1 MLDELY
7 RWREAIDNRREYIE
21 DRLTTGSPVVGL
33 TYDDGILL
41 LTIGRGQR
49 KVFEIYDRVALSA
62 IGHPADIEKL
72 RILAIDAA
80 HLEGFNSSATDVTL
94 HRLVN
99 FVIGPVIKQAFDEI
113 FRSPYIIKILMVELG
128 SKSNPNQF
136 YAVNYDGSL
145 RIEKD
150 YEILAGTEKAEN
162 EMLKRLSE
170 IQTGDTPT
178 SGDTTLPNLEDALKY
193 ALEVWAIGRKIS
205 DAENSYSD
213 DEHSEIAKPDEQELH
228 NLIKEELQNGTIEA
242 AVLQSSKTSSSKFLL
257 LSKTEI
263 DTILTGWL

>member
-1 MLDELY
+1 MLDEPY
-7 RWREAIDNRREYIE
+7 RWLEAVGNRREYIE
-21 DRLTTGSPVVGL
+21 EQLTTGSPVVGL

-49 KVFEIYDRVALSA
+49 KVFEIYDRIALSA

-99 FVIGPVIKQAFDEI
+99 FVIGPVIKQSFDEI
-113 FRSPYIIKILMVELG
+113 FRSPYIIKMLMVELS

-136 YAVNYDGSL
+136 YAINYDGSL
-145 RIEKD
+145 RIEQD

-170 IQTGDTPT
+170 MQTGNP
-178 SGDTTLPNLEDALKY
+178 PVLERALKF

-205 DAENSYSD
+205 SAEDSSVSD
-213 DEHSEIAKPDEQELH
+213 DEHSEIAKMDELTLH
-228 NLIKEELQNGTIEA
+228 NLIKEELKHGAIEA
-242 AVLQSSKTSSSKFLL
+242 AVLQKSRISSSKFRL
-257 LSKTEI
+257 LSKMEI
-263 DTILTGWL
+263 DTILKGWL

>member
-1 MLDELY
+1 MYEPLQWLD
-7 RWREAIDNRREYIE
+7 AIDNRREYIE
-21 DRLTTGSPVVGL
+21 DRLITGSPVVGL

-49 KVFEIYDRVALSA
+49 KVFEIYDRIALSA

-80 HLEGFNSSATDVTL
+80 HLEGFNSSAEDVTL

-99 FVIGPVIKQAFDEI
+99 FVIGPVIKQSYDEI
-113 FRSPYIIKILMVELG
+113 FRSPYIIKMLMVELG
-128 SKSNPNQF
+128 SGSNPNQF

-145 RIEKD
+145 KIEQD
-150 YEILAGTEKAEN
+150 YEVLAGAEKAEN

-170 IQTGDTPT
+170 IQTDNP
-178 SGDTTLPNLEDALKY
+178 PALEEALKF
-193 ALEVWAIGRKIS
+193 ALEAWAIGRKIS
-205 DAENSYSD
+205 DSGDSSVSG
-213 DEHSEIAKPDEQELH
+213 DEDSEIAKTDELEIH
-228 NLIKEELQNGTIEA
+228 NLIREELHDGAIEA
-242 AVLQSSKTSSSKFLL
+242 AVLQGSKASSSKFRLL
-257 LSKTEI
+257 EKTEI

>member
-21 DRLTTGSPVVGL
+21 DRLITGSPVVGL

-41 LTIGRGQR
+41 LTVGRGQR

-99 FVIGPVIKQAFDEI
+99 FVIGPIIKQAFDEI

-145 RIEKD
+145 RIEQD

-162 EMLKRLSE
+162 EMLKKLSMMQ
-170 IQTGDTPT
+170 IGDTP
-178 SGDTTLPNLEDALKY
+178 LPNLEDTLKY

-205 DAENSYSD
+205 DAETSYSD
-213 DEHSEIAKPDEQELH
+213 DEHSEIAKADEQELH
-228 NLIKEELQNGTIEA
+228 NLIKEELQNGAIEA
-242 AVLQSSKTSSSKFLL
+242 AVLQSSKTSSSKFRL

>member
-128 SKSNPNQF
+128 AKSNPNQF

-145 RIEKD
+145 RIEQD

-162 EMLKRLSE
+162 EMLKKLSE
-170 IQTGDTPT
+170 MQAGDTST
-178 SGDTTLPNLEDALKY
+178 LEDALKC

-205 DAENSYSD
+205 NAETSYSD
-213 DEHSEIAKPDEQELH
+213 DEHSEIAKADEQELH
-228 NLIKEELQNGTIEA
+228 NLIKEELQHGSIEA
-242 AVLQSSKTSSSKFLL
+242 AVLQSSQTSSSKFRL

>member
-1 MLDELY
+1 MLDEPY
-7 RWREAIDNRREYIE
+7 RWLEAVGNRREYIE
-21 DRLTTGSPVVGL
+21 EQLTTGSPVVGL

-49 KVFEIYDRVALSA
+49 KVFEIYDRIALSA

-99 FVIGPVIKQAFDEI
+99 FVIGPVIKQSFDEI
-113 FRSPYIIKILMVELG
+113 FRSPYIIKMLMVELS

-136 YAVNYDGSL
+136 YAINYDGSL
-145 RIEKD
+145 RIEQD

-170 IQTGDTPT
+170 IQTGNP
-178 SGDTTLPNLEDALKY
+178 PVLERALKS

-205 DAENSYSD
+205 NAEDSSVPD
-213 DEHSEIAKPDEQELH
+213 DEHSEIAKMDELTLH
-228 NLIKEELQNGTIEA
+228 NLIKEELKHGAIEA
-242 AVLQSSKTSSSKFLL
+242 AILQKSRISSSKFRL
-257 LSKTEI
+257 LSKMEI
-263 DTILTGWL
+263 DTILKGWL

>member
-1 MLDELY
+1 MYEPY
-7 RWREAIDNRREYIE
+7 RWLDAIGNRREYIE
-21 DRLTTGSPVVGL
+21 DQLTTGSPVVGL
-33 TYDDGILL
+33 TYDNGVLL

-49 KVFEIYDRVALSA
+49 KVFEIYDRIALSA

-99 FVIGPVIKQAFDEI
+99 FVIGPVIKQSYDEI
-113 FRSPYIIKILMVELG
+113 FRSPYIIKMLMVELG

-145 RIEKD
+145 KIEQD
-150 YEILAGTEKAEN
+150 YEILAGTERAEN

-170 IQTGDTPT
+170 MQTDNP
-178 SGDTTLPNLEDALKY
+178 PALEDALKS

-205 DAENSYSD
+205 DAEDSSVSD
-213 DEHSEIAKPDEQELH
+213 DEHSEIAKIDELKLH
-228 NLIKEELQNGTIEA
+228 NLIKEELQHGSIEA
-242 AVLQSSKTSSSKFLL
+242 AVLQNSKTSSSKFRL
-257 LSKTEI
+257 LSKTEV
-263 DTILTGWL
+263 DTILTGWLGSV

>member
-1 MLDELY
+1 MLDEPY
-7 RWREAIDNRREYIE
+7 RWLEVVGNRREYIE
-21 DRLTTGSPVVGL
+21 EQLTTGSPVIGL

-49 KVFEIYDRVALSA
+49 KVFEIYDRIALSA

-99 FVIGPVIKQAFDEI
+99 FVIGPVIKQSFDEI
-113 FRSPYIIKILMVELG
+113 FRSPYIIKMLMVELS
-128 SKSNPNQF
+128 SKNNPNQF
-136 YAVNYDGSL
+136 YAINYDGSL
-145 RIEKD
+145 RIEQD

-170 IQTGDTPT
+170 MHTGNP
-178 SGDTTLPNLEDALKY
+178 PVLERALKF

-205 DAENSYSD
+205 NAEDASVSD
-213 DEHSEIAKPDEQELH
+213 DKHSEISKVDEVELH
-228 NLIKEELQNGTIEA
+228 NLIKEELQHGAIEA
-242 AVLQSSKTSSSKFLL
+242 AVLQRSKISSSKFRL
-257 LSKTEI
+257 LSKMDI
-263 DTILTGWL
+263 DTILKDWL